1 MFLNLRIKQGGYIML
16 DKIKSVLHSLIDVS
30 LAFLLLGIVAQIVFG
45 SVPFFP
51 ADVVGNLVALIS
63 SLGDAGVVG
72 LIAIGVIYYLANRGK
87 K

>member
-1 MFLNLRIKQGGYIML
+1 ML
-16 DKIKSVLHSLIDVS
+16 DKIKSVLSGLTD
-30 LAFLLLGIVAQIVFG
+30 LALTFLLLGIVLQVVFG

-51 ADVVGNLVALIS
+51 ADVVGNLVALVG

-72 LIAIGVIYYLANRGK
+72 LIAIGAIYWLANRGK

>member
-1 MFLNLRIKQGGYIML
+1 ML
-16 DKIKSVLHSLIDVS
+16 DKIKGLLSSLTDVA
-30 LAFLLLGIVAQIVFG
+30 LTFLLLGIVLQVVFG

-51 ADVVGNLVALIS
+51 SDVVGNLVALVG

-72 LIAIGVIYYLANRGK
+72 LIAIGVIYWLANRGK

>member
-1 MFLNLRIKQGGYIML
+1 ML
-16 DKIKSVLHSLIDVS
+16 DKIKSLLSSLTDVA
-30 LAFLLLGIVAQIVFG
+30 LTFLLLGIVLQVVFG

-51 ADVVGNLVALIS
+51 GDVVGNLVSLIG

-72 LIAIGVIYYLANRGK
+72 LIAIGVIYWLSGRGK

>member
-1 MFLNLRIKQGGYIML
+1 
-16 DKIKSVLHSLIDVS
+16 
-30 LAFLLLGIVAQIVFG
+30 VFG

-51 ADVVGNLVALIS
+51 ADVVGNLVALVG

-72 LIAIGVIYYLANRGK
+72 LIAIGVIYWLANRGK